1 MRQTLRAL
9 RLPGLPR
16 LGAALTL
23 SELGETLASVA
34 LAVVVFGRSGS
45 VLATGG
51 FFMAARL
58 GPAFASQPL
67 AALIDRAAGRR
78 GLALCFAFEAL
89 LFAVLAAPL
98 PVGVLV
104 VVPLATGTLAVCCR
118 SVTRA
123 EAAVRLTRAGSLRDG
138 NSALNLG
145 FAIAGTVGAAAGGA
159 LAATVSPSVP
169 LFAAAAC
176 FLLGAVLIAQTPR
189 ARPEAEAANAF
200 AHLREG
206 LAYARSDRMA
216 FLLITVQTAA
226 MLAFMLVIP
235 IEVVYAQ
242 RDLAAGAGG
251 YGALLATWGLGIVVG
266 GALFARARSPLTLL
280 AAAASL
286 LVAAAYG
293 GLAIAPG
300 IVIACAASLLGGI
313 GNGIQWVAVM
323 TALQERVPEALQVR
337 VVGLL
342 DAGAQLAPGLGFALG
357 SILTAL
363 LSARAT
369 YAIAGIATTIAA
381 LSFFYMHARASQR
394 SAVVV

>member
-1 MRQTLRAL
+1 MRESLRAL

-16 LGAALTL
+16 LAGALTL
-23 SELGETLASVA
+23 AELGETLASIA

-67 AALIDRAAGRR
+67 AALVDRAAGRR
-78 GLALCFAFEAL
+78 GLALCFAVEAV
-89 LFAVLAAPL
+89 LFALLAAPL

-123 EAAVRLTRAGSLRDG
+123 EAAVRLTRADRLRDG
-138 NSALNLG
+138 NSAINLG
-145 FAIAGTVGAAAGGA
+145 FAIAGTLGAAAGGA
-159 LAATVSPSVP
+159 LAAMVSPALP
-169 LFAAAAC
+169 LFAAGAC

-189 ARPEAEAANAF
+189 ARPEAVAANAF

-280 AAAASL
+280 AAGASL

-300 IVIACAASLLGGI
+300 IVLACAASLLGGI

-357 SILTAL
+357 TILTAL

-369 YAIAGIATTIAA
+369 YAIAAMATTIAA
-381 LSFFYMHARASQR
+381 LSFFYMHARATRR